1 MPPIGVIGVAAAV
14 LPPAVPGVAD
24 DSDEE
29 LDEPPHPDM
38 VAQESVS
45 ANVPSPALINCKR
58 ASQTRRIPIVS
69 TLELK
74 EQMDETRYL
83 RAEQP
88 SRRLRTPCIGE
99 QRLSGNVI
107 LAKLNVTLHV
117 RRPPVE
123 TSRWKSIGNTILP
136 SEPSSRFGAAR

>member
-1 MPPIGVIGVAAAV
+1 MPPIGVIGVAAGA
-14 LPPAVPGVAD
+14 LPPAVLDDAD
-24 DSDEE
+24 VSEEE
-29 LDEPPHPDM
+29 LEEPPHPDM
-38 VAQESVS
+38 VAQESAS
-45 ANVPSPALINCKR
+45 ANVPSPARINCKR

-88 SRRLRTPCIGE
+88 SRRLRMPCIGE

-107 LAKLNVTLHV
+107 LAKLNVTQHV
-117 RRPPVE
+117 R
-123 TSRWKSIGNTILP
+123 
-136 SEPSSRFGAAR
+136 